1 MTLDFN
7 IRIALRALRAH
18 PLRSALT
25 MLGIIV
31 GVASVVFLVAAGEG
45 VQARVA
51 ESIRT
56 LGTDILYLSP
66 GAETSTSGA
75 RLAAGTQHTLTDEDV
90 AAIRRD
96 IPEIQIASPLMS
108 TSEQLIAGDKNW
120 ATTVEA
126 SDAGYLSIR
135 EWQLSAGRTFSA
147 LEFASAAKVAV
158 IGQVIVDKLFGGN
171 PPIGDSFRIGRVP
184 FTIIGV
190 LAAKGRTNVAQSDDD
205 VVLVPLS
212 TARSRL
218 LGAEHQANPE
228 AVNLVLLKV
237 SDPANL
243 PDIKARLTDLL
254 RQRHRL
260 RKDVEDDFSILDPTD
275 LLATMVDASH
285 TLNSLV
291 ASIASISLVVGGIS
305 LMNIMLVSVAERTR
319 EIGLRMAVGAR
330 RRDIRRQFLV
340 EAITLALLGG
350 TAGAVFGALAA
361 IANALVSG
369 WAIIISA
376 SSVVYACGVASL
388 VGVIFGSYPA
398 YYAGRLDPMAA
409 LRFE

>member
-1 MTLDFN
+1 MTIDLN

-25 MLGIIV
+25 MLGIVV
-31 GVASVVFLVAAGEG
+31 GVASVVYLVAEGEG
-45 VQARVA
+45 VQAKVA
-51 ESIRT
+51 ESVRS

-66 GAETSTSGA
+66 GADTSTSGA
-75 RLAAGTQHTLTDEDV
+75 RLAAGTQHTLTDDDV

-120 ATTVEA
+120 STTVEA
-126 SDAGYLSIR
+126 SDADYLSIR
-135 EWQLSAGRTFSA
+135 EWRLSAGRTFTA
-147 LEFASAAKVAV
+147 LEFASAAKVAL
-158 IGQVIVDKLFGGN
+158 IGQVIVDKLFDGH
-171 PPIGDSFRIGRVP
+171 PPVGASFRLGRTP

-190 LAAKGRTNVAQSDDD
+190 LAAKGRTSVARSDDD

-218 LGAEHQANPE
+218 LGAQHQANPQ
-228 AVNLVLLKV
+228 ALNLVLLKV
-237 SDPANL
+237 SDPAEL
-243 PDIKARLTDLL
+243 PQIKSRLTDLL

-260 RKDVEDDFSILDPTD
+260 GKNVEDDFSILDPTE
-275 LLATMVDASH
+275 LLETMMDTSH
-285 TLNSLV
+285 SLNSLV

-319 EIGLRMAVGAR
+319 EIGLRMAIGAR

-340 EAITLALLGG
+340 EALTLALLGG

-361 IANALVSG
+361 VVNALVAG
-369 WAIIISA
+369 LPIIISA
-376 SSVVYACGVASL
+376 SSVTYACGVASL